1 VHVLGIRHH
10 GPGSARSV
18 ASALD
23 ELGPD
28 CVVIEGPPELDALVP
43 LAAHPDLVPPVA
55 ALVYAAGSP
64 RRAAFYPFA
73 VFSPE
78 WVALQWSIRREVEV
92 RFADLSGVHMLAPN
106 AGREDPED
114 GEPAGQDAPQDDER
128 ESAPRRAPSA
138 VPLDPIGELAR
149 VAGYDDPERW
159 WEDAIE
165 HRRDS
170 TLDRFAMLSEAMAT
184 VRSKAPAD
192 AENDR
197 REAAMRRVL
206 RMVQRAGR
214 QRVAVVCG
222 AWHAPALEEDVW
234 PTQTADNR
242 RLARLPKIKVA
253 ATWVPWTAGRLATA
267 SGYGAGVRS
276 PGWYRHLFTTPD
288 EDVVAGWLVQVA
300 QALRAESLD
309 AAPASVVEAT
319 RLADALAA
327 VRGRP
332 SVGLSELQDA
342 TRAVL
347 TEGSDLPLAL
357 IDRKLVVGEELGRV
371 PDETPMVPLAADLA
385 KQQRSLRLKPS
396 ATSAVVQLDLRRDG
410 GLARSVLLHRLRV
423 LGIDWAEEVST
434 GATTGTFKEAWQ
446 LQWRPELAVALVEA
460 SVYGNTVLAAAEA
473 SVAEQAA
480 EADIA
485 VLATLVE
492 DCLLADLSAGLA
504 AVVGVLA
511 ERTAR
516 QHDTLTLLRAV
527 EPLARTCRYG
537 DVRGAET
544 TGIAHVLETVVVRAS
559 LGLRAACQSLDDDG
573 AAALRVAIE
582 GTQRGVALLDDPAL
596 TGPWHAAL
604 LRIGDA
610 VAVHGSVS
618 GRVNRML
625 LDAGLLASDEAAR
638 RLSRRLSVA
647 ADATA
652 GAAWLDGFLTG
663 EALLLLH
670 DDELL
675 AVVDEWLVS
684 VPEPV
689 FDDLM
694 PLLRRTF
701 SRFEP
706 GERRQI
712 GAHLRDL
719 GKPRAAESSAETD
732 VERGRPAMELVA
744 RLLGLE
750 MVR

>member
-1 VHVLGIRHH
+1 VSIHVLGVRHH

-18 ASALD
+18 AAALE
-23 ELGPD
+23 ELSPD

-55 ALVYAAGSP
+55 GLVYAVDSP
-64 RRAAFYPFA
+64 RRAGFYPFA
-73 VFSPE
+73 AFSPE
-78 WVALQWSIRREVEV
+78 WVALQWSVAHGVKV
-92 RFADLSGVHMLAPN
+92 RFADLPAAHALAPDGTDEPGARRT
-106 AGREDPED
+106 AG
-114 GEPAGQDAPQDDER
+114 
-128 ESAPRRAPSA
+128 A

-170 TLDRFAMLSEAMAT
+170 TLDRFAMLSEAMAS
-184 VRSKAPAD
+184 VREKAPED

-197 REAAMRRVL
+197 REAAIRRVL
-206 RMVQRAGR
+206 RAVQRSGCE
-214 QRVAVVCG
+214 RVAVVCG
-222 AWHAPALEEDVW
+222 AWHAPALAEDGW
-234 PTQTADNR
+234 PTQAADNR
-242 RLARLPKIKVA
+242 LLAKLPRAKVA
-253 ATWVPWTAGRLATA
+253 ATWVPWSAGRLAMA

-288 EDVVAGWLVQVA
+288 EDVVAGWLVRVA
-300 QALRAESLD
+300 RALREEGLD

-332 SVGLSELQDA
+332 SVGLSELADA

-347 TEGSDLPLAL
+347 TDGSDLPLAL

-396 ATSAVVQLDLRRDG
+396 ALSSSVQLDLRREA
-410 GLARSVLLHRLRV
+410 GLARSVFLHRLRV
-423 LGIDWAEEVST
+423 LGIDWAEEVSA

-446 LQWRPELAVALVEA
+446 LEWRPELAVAVVEA
-460 SVYGNTVLAAAEA
+460 SVYGTTVSSAAEA
-473 SVAEQAA
+473 SVREQA
-480 EADIA
+480 EAAD
-485 VLATLVE
+485 LAGLAMLVE
-492 DCLLADLSAGLA
+492 DCLLADLSSALS
-504 AVVGVLA
+504 AVVAVLA

-516 QHDTLTLLRAV
+516 QHDTLTLLRTV

-537 DVRGAET
+537 DVRGADT

-559 LGLRAACQSLDDDG
+559 LALRAACQSLDDDG
-573 AAALRVAIE
+573 AAAMREGIE
-582 GTQRGVALLDDPAL
+582 GTQRGVALLDVAAL
-596 TGPWHAAL
+596 TEPWHAAL
-604 LRIGDA
+604 ARLGDD

-618 GRVNRML
+618 GRVNRAL
-625 LDAGLLASDEAAR
+625 LDAGLLSSDEAAR
-638 RLSRRLSVA
+638 RLSRRLSVG
-647 ADATA
+647 ADAVA

-670 DDELL
+670 DDDLL
-675 AVVDEWLVS
+675 GVVDDWVAS
-684 VPEPV
+684 VQEQA
-689 FDDLM
+689 FEDLL

-701 SRFEP
+701 SRFEAA
-706 GERRQI
+706 ERRQI

-719 GKPRAAESSAETD
+719 GLPRPPTSSAGID
-732 VERGRPAMELVA
+732 LERGRPAMETVA

-750 MVR
+750 VAT

>member
-1 VHVLGIRHH
+1 MLGIRHH

-23 ELGPD
+23 ELSPD

-43 LAAHPDLVPPVA
+43 LAAHPDLTPPVA
-55 ALVYAAGSP
+55 GLVYAVESP

-78 WVALQWSIRREVEV
+78 WVALQWSVARGVQV
-92 RFADLSGVHMLAPN
+92 RFADLPAVHMLAPDPD
-106 AGREDPED
+106 GSEGDDVTERDDEEDPERN
-114 GEPAGQDAPQDDER
+114 G
-128 ESAPRRAPSA
+128 APRRARGA

-149 VAGYDDPERW
+149 VASYDDPERW

-170 TLDRFAMLSEAMAT
+170 TLDRFAMLSEAMAA
-184 VRSKAPAD
+184 VRQKAPD
-192 AENDR
+192 DTENDR

-206 RMVQRAGR
+206 RAAQRAGCE
-214 QRVAVVCG
+214 RVAMVCG
-222 AWHAPALEEDVW
+222 AWHAPALEEGSW
-234 PTQTADNR
+234 ATQTADNR
-242 RLARLPKIKVA
+242 LLAKLPRTKVA
-253 ATWVPWTAGRLATA
+253 ATWVPWTAGRLAME

-300 QALRAESLD
+300 QALREEALD
-309 AAPASVVEAT
+309 AAPASVVEAA

-357 IDRKLVVGEELGRV
+357 LDRKLVVGEELGRV

-396 ATSAVVQLDLRRDG
+396 ATSSVVQLDLRRDA

-423 LGIDWAEEVST
+423 LGIDWAEQVST
-434 GATTGTFKEAWQ
+434 GATTGTFKEAWH
-446 LQWRPELAVALVEA
+446 LEWRPELAVALVEA
-460 SVYGNTVLAAAEA
+460 SVYGNTVAAAAEA
-473 SVAEQAA
+473 SVREQAA

-485 VLATLVE
+485 ALATLVE
-492 DCLLADLSAGLA
+492 DCLVADLRSALSD
-504 AVVGVLA
+504 VVGVLA
-511 ERTAR
+511 ARTAR
-516 QHDTLTLLRAV
+516 QHDTLTLLRTV

-537 DVRGAET
+537 SVRGADT
-544 TGIAHVLETVVVRAS
+544 AGLAHVLETVVVRAS

-573 AAALRVAIE
+573 AEEIRSGIE

-604 LRIGDA
+604 VRLGA
-610 VAVHGSVS
+610 ETAVHGSVS
-618 GRVNRML
+618 GRANRML
-625 LDAGLLASDEAAR
+625 LDAGLLSSDEAAR
-638 RLSRRLSVA
+638 RLSRRLSVG

-675 AVVDEWLVS
+675 AVVDEWLAS
-684 VPEPV
+684 IPEPV
-689 FDDLM
+689 FDDML

-701 SRFEP
+701 SRFET

-712 GAHLRDL
+712 GAHLRSIGRQRGPVSPTEID
-719 GKPRAAESSAETD
+719 A
-732 VERGRPAMELVA
+732 ERGRPAMELVA

-750 MVR
+750 AAR

>member
-1 VHVLGIRHH
+1 LSVHVLGIRHH

-23 ELGPD
+23 ELSPD

-43 LAAHPDLVPPVA
+43 LAADPDLAPPVA
-55 ALVYAAGSP
+55 ALVYAVDSP
-64 RRAAFYPFA
+64 RRSGFYPFA

-78 WVALQWSIRREVEV
+78 WVALQWSVGHGVQV
-92 RFADLSGVHMLAPN
+92 RFADLPAVHMLAPD
-106 AGREDPED
+106 AEPDDDEDESTQTVTRRD
-114 GEPAGQDAPQDDER
+114 GEP
-128 ESAPRRAPSA
+128 RRARRA
-138 VPLDPIGELAR
+138 VSLDPIGELAR

-170 TLDRFAMLSEAMAT
+170 SLDRFAMLSEAMAT
-184 VRSKAPAD
+184 VRRKAPD
-192 AENDR
+192 DSENDR

-206 RMVQRAGR
+206 RAVRRAGYA
-214 QRVAVVCG
+214 RVAVVCG
-222 AWHAPALEEDVW
+222 AWHAPVLEESAW
-234 PTQTADNR
+234 ATQAADNR
-242 RLARLPKIKVA
+242 LLTKLPRTKVA
-253 ATWVPWTAGRLATA
+253 ATWVPWTAGRLAMA

-276 PGWYRHLFTTPD
+276 PGWYRHLFTTPE
-288 EDVVAGWLVQVA
+288 EDLVAGWLVQVA
-300 QALRAESLD
+300 QALREEALD
-309 AAPASVVEAT
+309 AAPASVVEAS

-371 PDETPMVPLAADLA
+371 PEETPRVPLAADLA

-396 ATSAVVQLDLRRDG
+396 ATPNVVQLDLRRDA

-423 LGIDWAEEVST
+423 LGIDWAEQVSA
-434 GATTGTFKEAWQ
+434 GGTTGTFKEAWE
-446 LQWRPELAVALVEA
+446 LEWRPELAVALVEA

-473 SVAEQAA
+473 SVREQAA
-480 EADIA
+480 ATDIA
-485 VLATLVE
+485 GLATLVE
-492 DCLLADLSAGLA
+492 DCLVADLMSALSE
-504 AVVGVLA
+504 VVRLLA

-516 QHDTLTLLRAV
+516 QHDTLTLLRTV

-537 DVRGAET
+537 SVRGAEIG
-544 TGIAHVLETVVVRAS
+544 GIAHVLETVVVRAA
-559 LGLRAACQSLDDDG
+559 LGLRAACHSLDDDG
-573 AAALRVAIE
+573 AAALREAIE
-582 GTQRGVALLDDPAL
+582 QTHQGVALLDDPAL
-596 TGPWHAAL
+596 TQPWHAAL
-604 LRIGDA
+604 VRIGGD

-618 GRVNRML
+618 GRANRML
-625 LDAGLLASDEAAR
+625 LDAGMLSADEAAR

-647 ADATA
+647 ADTTA

-670 DDELL
+670 DDVLL
-675 AVVDEWLVS
+675 AVVDEWLAS
-684 VPEPV
+684 VPERA
-689 FDDLM
+689 FDDLL

-701 SRFEP
+701 SRFES

-712 GAHLRDL
+712 GAHLKDL
-719 GKPRAAESSAETD
+719 GKPRDSLSSTD
-732 VERGRPAMELVA
+732 LDIERGLPAMELVA
-744 RLLGLE
+744 RLLGLDTL
-750 MVR
+750 R